1 MKRAVTMR
9 AALSDPQLLGN
20 ALPGNSWAN
29 WRAML
34 IASNGE
40 KLNAEERATYQ
51 RFTNRER
58 EPGQRV
64 EEALFLIG
72 RRGGKDRAAAVVAA
86 YFAALVDWSS
96 VLAKG
101 ERGLVLCIGA
111 DTKQAAVQRRYIEG
125 VFDSSPLLSALVV
138 NRTADAVELLS
149 GIAIEVRAASFRRLR
164 GSTCVAVILTEAAFL
179 PTEESSNPD
188 AEILNAVRPSLA
200 TTGGPL
206 VIITT
211 PYARRGEVW
220 SLFHRHFGPGGD
232 PQIVVAQGT
241 SRDFNPTLS
250 QRVIDRAME
259 RDPAA
264 AASEYLAQFRTD
276 IENFVGREA
285 VLACVVAGRR
295 ELPPIRGTRYVAFVD
310 PSGGSADSFTMAIG
324 HRSDDR
330 AIIDVV
336 REQRPPFS
344 PDGIV
349 QEFAQLLASYHVSS
363 VSGDRYGGA
372 WVSECFR
379 AHNMRYEAAEK
390 PKSDLYLG
398 LLPALN
404 SGRVE
409 LLDHPRS
416 IAQICQLERRTARSG
431 KDSID
436 HPPHAHDDVANAVAG
451 VVNMLLLART
461 PMVLPENLLN
471 DLIALSRRDT
481 GERALAQQRRAQ
493 DRQLYGFG

>member
-1 MKRAVTMR
+1 
-9 AALSDPQLLGN
+9 L
-20 ALPGNSWAN
+20 
-29 WRAML
+29 
-34 IASNGE
+34 SNGI
-40 KLNAEERATYQ
+40 
-51 RFTNRER
+51 
-58 EPGQRV
+58 V
-64 EEALFLIG
+64 
-72 RRGGKDRAAAVVAA
+72 
-86 YFAALVDWSS
+86 
-96 VLAKG
+96 
-101 ERGLVLCIGA
+101 
-111 DTKQAAVQRRYIEG
+111 
-125 VFDSSPLLSALVV
+125 
-138 NRTADAVELLS
+138 
-149 GIAIEVRAASFRRLR
+149 IEVRAASFRRLR

-179 PTEESSNPD
+179 PTEDSSNPD

-206 VIITT
+206 VIIST

-220 SLFHRHFGPGGD
+220 SLYHRHFGPGGD

-264 AASEYLAQFRTD
+264 AASEYLAQFRSD
-276 IENFVGREA
+276 IESFVAREA

-310 PSGGSADSFTMAIG
+310 PSGGSADSMTLVIG

-344 PDGIV
+344 PDGLV
-349 QEFAQLLASYHVSS
+349 QEFSELLATYHVGS
-363 VSGDRYGGA
+363 VSGDRYGGE
-372 WVSECFR
+372 WVRECFR
-379 AHNMRYEAAEK
+379 AHSVRYELAAK
-390 PKSDLYLG
+390 AKSDLYLG

-431 KDSID
+431 RDSID
-436 HPPHAHDDVANAVAG
+436 HGPGQHDDIANSVAG
-451 VVNMLLLART
+451 VVNMLLAKT
-461 PMVLPENLLN
+461 PFVLPPNFLENLK
-471 DLIALSRRDT
+471 AYGPPRT
-481 GERALAQQRRAQ
+481 RAMENRH
-493 DRQLYGFG
+493 YGF